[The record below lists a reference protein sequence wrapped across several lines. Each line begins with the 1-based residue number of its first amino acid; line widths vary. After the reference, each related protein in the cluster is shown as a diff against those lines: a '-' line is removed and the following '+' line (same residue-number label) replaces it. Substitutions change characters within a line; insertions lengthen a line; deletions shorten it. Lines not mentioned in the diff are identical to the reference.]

1 MKFVINRDVFSD
13 AVSFAVKLL
22 PQRPTMPILSGVR
35 IESTADGVIF
45 SSFDFESSARTAVKA
60 DVEGEG
66 VVLVS
71 GRLLSDIAAK
81 LPHREV
87 RVEDD
92 GTKVLVRCGN
102 AQFSL
107 AKMPLEEYP
116 TVPTVEGRTGV
127 VEGKAFSEAIGQVA
141 ISASREDV
149 TPVITGVQLEASDH
163 TLTLIATDR
172 YRVSVRSIPW
182 DAGDVTEALTS
193 LVPARTLVE
202 VGRTFGGADRIE
214 ITMSEA
220 GERQQIAFSTA
231 DRTVTSLLIKGNYPP
246 VRRLFPEQVDH
257 HAVVNT
263 AELVDATR
271 RVQLVLD
278 AEAAIRYTFSEGQVQ
293 LEAIGSEQAQAS
305 ETIDAVLEGD
315 DIVLSIKPQLLIDGI
330 QATHSEFVRVSFTH
344 SENTNKPGPMLIRGQ
359 TSRDDA
365 EASDFKY
372 LLQPNL
378 LLR

>member
-35 IESTADGVIF
+35 IESTADGVVL
-45 SSFDFESSARTAVKA
+45 SSFDFESSARAQVQA
-60 DVEGEG
+60 DVEAEG

-81 LPHREV
+81 LPQREV

-92 GTKVLVRCGN
+92 GQKVRIRCGN
-102 AQFSL
+102 ASFQL

-127 VEGKAFSEAIGQVA
+127 VEGRAFAEAVGQVA
-141 ISASREDV
+141 IAASREDV
-149 TPVITGVQLEASDH
+149 TPVITGVQLEAAETS
-163 TLTLIATDR
+163 LTLIATDR

-182 DAGDVTEALTS
+182 DANGATETITS

-202 VGRTFGGADRIE
+202 VGRTFGSADRIE

-246 VRRLFPEQVDH
+246 VRRLFPESVEH
-257 HAVVNT
+257 HAVVS
-263 AELVDATR
+263 ASDLVDATR

-278 AEAAIRYTFSEGQVQ
+278 AEAAIRYTFTEGQVQ
-293 LEAIGSEQAQAS
+293 LEAIGSEQAQAT
-305 ETIDAVLEGD
+305 ETIDCVLEGD
-315 DIVLSIKPQLLIDGI
+315 DIVLSIKPQLLIDGVN
-330 QATHSEFVRVSFTH
+330 ATHAEFVRVSFTR
-344 SENTNKPGPMLIRGQ
+344 SESSNKPGPMLIRGQ

-365 EASDFKY
+365 EATDFKY

>member
-22 PQRPTMPILSGVR
+22 PQRPAMPILGGVR
-35 IESTADGVIF
+35 IEATADGVVL
-45 SSFDFESSARTAVKA
+45 SSFDFESSARTQVAA
-60 DVEGEG
+60 DVETEG

-71 GRLLSDIAAK
+71 GRLLSDIASK
-81 LPHREV
+81 LPQREV
-87 RVEDD
+87 RIEDD
-92 GTKVLVRCGN
+92 GQKVTIRCGSAN
-102 AQFSL
+102 FSL
-107 AKMPLEEYP
+107 ARMPLEEYP
-116 TVPTVEGRTGV
+116 TVPTVQGRTGV

-149 TPVITGVQLEASDH
+149 TPVITGVQLEAADT

-172 YRVSVRSIPW
+172 YRVSVRSVQW
-182 DAGDVTEALTS
+182 DAGTETDPVTS

-202 VGRTFGGADRIE
+202 VGRTFGSADRIE
-214 ITMSEA
+214 ITLSEP
-220 GERQQIAFSTA
+220 GDRQQIAFSTA

-246 VRRLFPEQVDH
+246 VRRLFPEAVDH
-257 HAVVNT
+257 HAVVST
-263 AELVDATR
+263 SELVDATR

-305 ETIDAVLEGD
+305 ETIDCVLDGD

-330 QATHSEFVRVSFTH
+330 NATHSEFVRIAFTR
-344 SENTNKPGPMLIRGQ
+344 SESSNKPGPMLIRGQ

-365 EASDFKY
+365 EATDFKY